1 MDMTKGP
8 LARQILFFAVPLILS
23 NLLQVCFN
31 MSDIAVV
38 GKFAGSAALGAVG
51 STTILVTLFT
61 GFLIGFGNGVNVLVA
76 RYLGQKNDKAV
87 KDTVH
92 CALIICFLCG
102 LVLLFFGVTFSE
114 PLLKLIH
121 TKPELLHGANIYLK
135 IYFLGMPALAVYNFG
150 NAVLRAA
157 GDTKR
162 PLYYLFAAGII
173 NVILNLI
180 FVIGFKRSTD
190 GVAAASII
198 SQYISAILIL
208 SFLFKNKV
216 VYGLEKKSIRLNR
229 KHAADILKLGLPS
242 GFQDAIF
249 SIANLFIQTG
259 VNSFDAV
266 TVAGN
271 AAAAN
276 ADPLVY
282 DVMAAFY
289 MACAS
294 FMSQNHGA
302 DNKKRVIK
310 SYYISLAY
318 SAGAG
323 LLLGLLLVLFG
334 REFLSMFTN
343 ESRVVNEGMVRLQI
357 MGFSY
362 VISAF
367 MDCTIAASRGLGKT
381 LVPTIMVIFGSCVFR
396 IAWIYTVFAH
406 FRTIFS
412 IYMLYAFS
420 WSLTAI
426 AEIAYFV
433 HIYRKGNLF
442 RTYD

>member
-8 LARQILFFAVPLILS
+8 LGKQILLFSIPLILS

-61 GFLIGFGNGVNVLVA
+61 GFLIGLGNGVNVLVA

-87 KDTVH
+87 KETVH
-92 CALIICFLCG
+92 SSLIICLLTG
-102 LVLLFFGVTFSE
+102 IVLLALGLSLTDVM
-114 PLLKLIH
+114 LNLIH
-121 TKPELLHGANIYLK
+121 TKPELMGGAKLYLK

-162 PLYYLFAAGII
+162 PLFYLFSAGII
-173 NVILNLI
+173 NVALNLL
-180 FVIGFKRSTD
+180 FVVVFKRNVD
-190 GVAAASII
+190 GVAIASVI
-198 SQYISAILIL
+198 SQYISAGLIL
-208 SFLFKNKV
+208 SFLFKTTDI
-216 VYGLEKKSIRLNR
+216 YGLDTKSL
-229 KHAADILKLGLPS
+229 KLKYAADILKLGLPA
-242 GFQDAIF
+242 GFQDSIF
-249 SIANLFIQTG
+249 SIANLFIQTS

-294 FMSQNHGA
+294 FMGQNHGA
-302 DNKKRVIK
+302 GNKKRVIK

-323 LLLGLLLVLFG
+323 LLLGLALVFFG
-334 REFLSMFTN
+334 NGFLSLFTN
-343 ESRVVNEGMVRLQI
+343 ESRVVSEGMARLKI

-381 LVPTIMVIFGSCVFR
+381 LVPTVTVILGSCVFR
-396 IAWIYTVFAH
+396 VAWVYTVFAYFH
-406 FRTIFS
+406 TVS
-412 IYMLYAFS
+412 SLYLLYSFS
-420 WSLTAI
+420 WAITAA
-426 AEIAYFV
+426 AEIAYFA
-433 HIYRKGNLF
+433 HIYKKADNVF
-442 RTYD
+442 FDCE